1 MNERLSACLSETNN
15 TSNNLAKEMN
25 EQTNTITLL
34 YSMTYVFG
42 VSACHWKGERE
53 RGRGSKRD
61 HVCEKCDRIK
71 IAKCT

>member
-53 RGRGSKRD
+53 REG
-61 HVCEKCDRIK
+61 IK
-71 IAKCT
+71 T